1 MYLHLLCLSDMR
13 KSFVLIL
20 QLDHHYHRFLGTD
33 FTDAKDP
40 NHVEA
45 QYPEYTGIDCW
56 FVVNNI

>member
-1 MYLHLLCLSDMR
+1 MR